1 MAEAP
6 SVTTFVVGD
15 QLPWTDDVSSD
26 EKGPL
31 DPGMV
36 YGEGAKQECSIRKI
50 SARGVMLQGGDLGKT
65 PGDHISVELGTG
77 QRPAGTIAWAK
88 RGELGVC
95 FDEPVDMV
103 ALLNRKLVSQPVER
117 RLMPRLEIRS
127 DAYVKF
133 AEKFAPATLRNISA
147 RGLQLEGADLPP
159 CGTYV
164 AVFVEGL
171 NVPPGEVVWRRGNLA
186 GIEVFE
192 ELSWTSII
200 PWIRSAIRKSSD
212 EAVSRR

>member
-15 QLPWTDDVSSD
+15 QLPWADDALSD
-26 EKGPL
+26 ESGPL
-31 DPGMV
+31 DAGVV
-36 YGEGAKQECSIRKI
+36 YEAGTRQECSIRKI
-50 SARGVMLQGGDLGKT
+50 SARGVTIRGDLGRG
-65 PGDHISVELGTG
+65 PGDHVAVELGTG

-103 ALLNRKLVSQPVER
+103 ALLNRKLVSQPAER
-117 RLMPRLEIRS
+117 RLMPRVEIRS

-133 AEKFAPATLRNISA
+133 AETFAPATLRNISA
-147 RGLQLEGADLPP
+147 KGLQLEGADLPP
-159 CGTYV
+159 VGTYV

-171 NVPPGEVVWRRGNLA
+171 NVPPGEVVWRRDNLA

-200 PWIRSAIRKSSD
+200 PWIRSAIRKGS
-212 EAVSRR
+212 ERAVSPR